1 MKPSLI
7 QNFLRKTFDKEGFGQ
22 LLQQIST
29 TSKLDVNSIV
39 EKINGLSGPSLAG
52 TTVIT
57 FYLCPFKAFTVFEE
71 IIESEFNKG
80 VANASNVA
88 RMTDTSKY
96 TGAHK
101 ERFDDSGKG
110 KGVAGR
116 EDRHD
121 NTGYVGQYKG
131 AGTYDK
137 KH

>member
-1 MKPSLI
+1 LKPSLI